1 MARSLSPRDA
11 VIERFLPLADGLAR
25 RFHARFRDLLEADDL
40 IQVARLALV
49 QASGRLRQETS
60 APAYLK
66 CCIVGALHHHLRDR
80 ALLVRLPA
88 RARDA
93 APWRHLSLDEP
104 LVNSDGDTSD
114 GTCRLH
120 ALAAPAP
127 PSPDPFDAA
136 ASCRVEALL
145 AGLQPDQA
153 EAIQLTVLDGLSLR
167 DAAQQLGISPMTVSR
182 RRRSG
187 LQQLA
192 PLLQEPQPQA
202 QPRATAPRQL
212 YAAA

>member
-1 MARSLSPRDA
+1 M
-11 VIERFLPLADGLAR
+11 
-25 RFHARFRDLLEADDL
+25 
-40 IQVARLALV
+40 
-49 QASGRLRQETS
+49 QASDRLRQESS

-104 LVNSDGDTSD
+104 LAADDGDTSD
-114 GTCRLH
+114 GTCRLQ
-120 ALAAPAP
+120 ALAAPAL
-127 PSPDPFDAA
+127 PSPDPLDAA

-145 AGLQPDQA
+145 AGLPPDQA

-167 DAAQQLGISPMTVSR
+167 QAARQLGTSSMTVSR

-202 QPRATAPRQL
+202 QPRATAPQHL